1 MTLIKSNE
9 KSNHITTK
17 ELVLTGMFTAII
29 CVLSLISIPTQIIP
43 FTLGL
48 FAIFLTGA
56 LLPPRNA
63 LLAVLV
69 YLLIG
74 AIGIPVFAN
83 FKGGLSALTGP
94 TGGYLMAYPLMSF
107 IISLFYRFSKK
118 YKVVA
123 LTVGMLFSLLLCYLL
138 GTVWFTLILPKTF
151 YEALVLCV
159 FPFVLFD
166 LLKIALAVTLSI
178 IIRKTVMRHL

>member
-1 MTLIKSNE
+1 MTLLKSNQ
-9 KSNHITTK
+9 KAKAITTK

-43 FTLGL
+43 FTMGL

-83 FKGGLSALTGP
+83 FKAGLSALTGP

-107 IISLFYRFSKK
+107 ITSLSYQYSKK
-118 YKVVA
+118 YKVAA
-123 LTVGMLFSLLLCYLL
+123 LTIGMLLSLLVCYLL
-138 GTVWFTLILPKTF
+138 GTLWFTLILPKTF
-151 YEALVLCV
+151 YEALALCV
-159 FPFVLFD
+159 FPFILFD
-166 LLKIALAVTLSI
+166 LLKIAFAVSLSL
-178 IIRKTVMRHL
+178 IIRKTVMKHI